1 MSIILDTFNIAKK
14 DLILEFRTKET
25 IFSMGLFSFA
35 SVLIFSTLFALIED
49 ITLNTKYMIST
60 VSLWFILTFAI
71 MLGLNSVF
79 SREIKKNSI
88 YSLLSLA
95 SKPQAIFLAKLVY
108 LGVVL
113 AIVET
118 FTFAVAIIFLEINI
132 QGNLLLYFLIL
143 ICSSIDLAIAGGI
156 VSFLTIYAK
165 SKTLAIPIL
174 FFPLILPIILIT
186 GQATENITFYYD
198 PSAVIINCALL
209 LLHAVIMLVLILLFV
224 EDLISE

>member
-1 MSIILDTFNIAKK
+1 MSIIVDTYNIAKK

-25 IFSMGLFSFA
+25 IFSMSLFSFA
-35 SVLIFSTLFALIED
+35 SVLIFSTLFALIEN
-49 ITLNTKYMIST
+49 ITLETKYMIST
-60 VSLWFILTFAI
+60 VSLWFIITFAI

-79 SREIKKNSI
+79 SREIRKKSI
-88 YSLLSLA
+88 YPLLSLA

-113 AIVET
+113 AIVEIFT
-118 FTFAVAIIFLEINI
+118 FTIAIVFLEINI
-132 QGNLLLYFLIL
+132 QGNIFLYFFIL
-143 ICSSIDLAIAGGI
+143 VCSSIDLAIAGCI

-174 FFPLILPIILIT
+174 FFPLILPTIMIT

-198 PSAVIINCALL
+198 PSAVMINCGLL
-209 LLHAVIMLVLILLFV
+209 LLHAIIILVLILLFV

>member
-132 QGNLLLYFLIL
+132 QGNLLLFFLIL
-143 ICSSIDLAIAGGI
+143 VCSSIDLAIAGGI

-209 LLHAVIMLVLILLFV
+209 ILHAVIMLVLILLFV

>member
-1 MSIILDTFNIAKK
+1 MSIIVDTYNIAKK

-25 IFSMGLFSFA
+25 LFSMSLFSFS
-35 SVLIFSTLFALIED
+35 SVLILSTLFNLVENIPLDA
-49 ITLNTKYMIST
+49 KYTIST
-60 VSLWFILTFAI
+60 ASLWFIIIFTV

-79 SREIKKNSI
+79 SREVRKNSI

-113 AIVET
+113 AVVEV
-118 FTFAVAIIFLEINI
+118 FTFIMAIVFLKINI
-132 QGNLLLYFLIL
+132 QGDLLLFFFVLVVGT
-143 ICSSIDLAIAGGI
+143 IDFAVAGCI

-174 FFPLILPIILIT
+174 FFPLILPSILIA
-186 GQATENITFYYD
+186 GQATENLTFYYD
-198 PSAVIINCALL
+198 PRLVIINTGLL
-209 LLHAVIMLVLILLFV
+209 FLHAFIILVLTLFFID
-224 EDLISE
+224 DLITE

>member
-209 LLHAVIMLVLILLFV
+209 ILHAVIMLVLILLFV

>member
-113 AIVET
+113 AVVET

-132 QGNLLLYFLIL
+132 QGNLLLFFLIL
-143 ICSSIDLAIAGGI
+143 VCSSIDLAIAGGI

-209 LLHAVIMLVLILLFV
+209 ILHAVIMLVLILLFV

>member
-1 MSIILDTFNIAKK
+1 MSIIVDTYNIAKK

-25 IFSMGLFSFA
+25 IFSMSLFSFA
-35 SVLIFSTLFALIED
+35 SVLIFSTLFALIEN
-49 ITLNTKYMIST
+49 ITLETKYMISN

-113 AIVET
+113 AVVET
-118 FTFAVAIIFLEINI
+118 ITFAVAIIFLEINI
-132 QGNLLLYFLIL
+132 QGNLLLYFFIL
-143 ICSSIDLAIAGGI
+143 VCSSIDLAIAGCI

-186 GQATENITFYYD
+186 GQAMENITFYYD
-198 PSAVIINCALL
+198 PSAVIINCGLL
-209 LLHAVIMLVLILLFV
+209 LLHAIIMLVLILLFV

>member
-1 MSIILDTFNIAKK
+1 MSLIVDTYNIAKK
-14 DLILEFRTKET
+14 DLILEFRTRET
-25 IFSMGLFSFA
+25 ILSMSLFSFS

-49 ITLNTKYMIST
+49 INLETKYMIST

-71 MLGLNSVF
+71 MLSLNSVF
-79 SREIKKNSI
+79 SREIRKNSI
-88 YSLLSLA
+88 YPLLSLA

-113 AIVET
+113 AVVEL
-118 FTFAVAIIFLEINI
+118 FTFIVAVIFLEINI
-132 QGNLLLYFLIL
+132 QGNLLLFFFIL
-143 ICSSIDLAIAGGI
+143 VSSSIDLAIAGCI

-165 SKTLAIPIL
+165 SKTLGIPIL

-186 GQATENITFYYD
+186 GQATENITFFYN
-198 PSAVIINCALL
+198 PGAVLINCGLL

>member
-113 AIVET
+113 AVVET

-132 QGNLLLYFLIL
+132 GLEFL
-143 ICSSIDLAIAGGI
+143 
-156 VSFLTIYAK
+156 VK
-165 SKTLAIPIL
+165 K
-174 FFPLILPIILIT
+174 
-186 GQATENITFYYD
+186 N
-198 PSAVIINCALL
+198 
-209 LLHAVIMLVLILLFV
+209 ML
-224 EDLISE
+224 

>member
-1 MSIILDTFNIAKK
+1 MTIISDTYNIAKK

-25 IFSMGLFSFA
+25 ILSMSLFSFS

-60 VSLWFILTFAI
+60 VSLWFIITFAI

-79 SREIKKNSI
+79 SREIRKNSI

-95 SKPQAIFLAKLVY
+95 CKPQAIFLAKLVY

-113 AIVET
+113 TVVEVFT
-118 FTFAVAIIFLEINI
+118 FTVAIIFLEINI
-132 QGNLLLYFLIL
+132 QGNLLLYFFIL
-143 ICSSIDLAIAGGI
+143 VCSSIDLAIAGCI
-156 VSFLTIYAK
+156 VSFMTIYAK
-165 SKTLAIPIL
+165 SKSLAIPIL

-209 LLHAVIMLVLILLFV
+209 LLHAIIILVLFLLFV

>member
-1 MSIILDTFNIAKK
+1 MSIILDTLNIAKK

>member
-1 MSIILDTFNIAKK
+1 MSIIVDTYNIAKK
-14 DLILEFRTKET
+14 DLILEFRTKE
-25 IFSMGLFSFA
+25 FA
-35 SVLIFSTLFALIED
+35 SVLIFSTLFALIEG
-49 ITLNTKYMIST
+49 ITLDTKYMISN

-113 AIVET
+113 AVVET
-118 FTFAVAIIFLEINI
+118 ITFAVAIIFLEINI
-132 QGNLLLYFLIL
+132 QGNLLLYFFIL
-143 ICSSIDLAIAGGI
+143 VCSSIDLAIAGCI

-186 GQATENITFYYD
+186 GQAMENITFYYD
-198 PSAVIINCALL
+198 PSAVIINCGLL
-209 LLHAVIMLVLILLFV
+209 LLHAIIMLVLILLFV